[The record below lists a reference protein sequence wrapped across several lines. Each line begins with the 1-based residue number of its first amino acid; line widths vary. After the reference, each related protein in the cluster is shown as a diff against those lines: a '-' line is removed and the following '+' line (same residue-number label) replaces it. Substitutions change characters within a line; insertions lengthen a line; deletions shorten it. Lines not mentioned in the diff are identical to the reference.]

1 VTLWLDDAERNFS
14 GSFSGSGST
23 QRYKRYHGRWSLPG
37 VPMSEPLVVS
47 IPHHLGKE
55 EALRRLKTG
64 LAEVGTSFGHL
75 FSVTEQIWAGD
86 HLRFQVSALGQSA
99 SGSIGVA
106 DDHVRLEVFLPWFL
120 AKLVGTIQPLIR
132 KEGTLLLEKKK

>member
-1 VTLWLDDAERNFS
+1 
-14 GSFSGSGST
+14 
-23 QRYKRYHGRWSLPG
+23 
-37 VPMSEPLVVS
+37 MSEPLVVS
-47 IPHHLGKE
+47 ISHHLGKD

-75 FSVTEQIWAGD
+75 FSVREQIWAGD

-99 SGSIGVA
+99 SGSIDVA
-106 DDHVRLEVFLPWFL
+106 EDYVRLEVFLLWFL

-132 KEGTLLLEKKK
+132 RRNVAAWEEVTPRL

>member
-1 VTLWLDDAERNFS
+1 
-14 GSFSGSGST
+14 
-23 QRYKRYHGRWSLPG
+23 
-37 VPMSEPLVVS
+37 MSVPLVVS

-64 LAEVGTSFGHL
+64 LAEIGTSFGHL

-99 SGSIGVA
+99 SGSIDVA